1 MPTASAKTS
10 RPLSA
15 LLLGLAATLA
25 IALVH
30 VAGLDGP
37 AELNSLDLR
46 FRVFAAAPPSEDL
59 VFVDIDDRS
68 LDELG
73 RWPWPRERLAAL
85 TDVLKTCGAATVAL
99 DIILP
104 EPQETRLTS
113 DAWDLQN
120 PRRPEETDDAPPRPI
135 LDDVIL
141 AEIVEKA
148 GNVSLPMHVDFTGK
162 QMPLVSAV
170 QKLLAGSAAMSFDDV
185 RDALGSGVDA
195 ETARKAYL
203 RARSLRALE
212 RFRIPPDRV
221 AGHPAR
227 LASVVVPPLLLFAR
241 AMQGTGF
248 VTVVPDSDGVVRHI
262 PLLARVGDGVYPQF
276 ALELAARRLAAQHGG
291 SYAFAADAGG
301 VTIRCADGFVR
312 RIPVEADG
320 QMLINWAP
328 LRGGRVLA
336 ERISAAGFAKVLALR
351 QFDAEEELRI
361 AHRDLAAR
369 LPMLWPGNQMLE
381 DLYYDGAAPLEKQTN
396 EVRQLVAK
404 RHFELWHAMLFDP
417 APGKLRVLRA
427 DLAAAVA
434 VAAKLRS
441 QREQFHALLLR
452 SVPKA
457 LAGAKGTAELRDDVR
472 RILDSITDEI
482 PGAAETARTE
492 IARTIK
498 ELRPLVAGRICLIGS
513 TATGA
518 ADFVPTPIHE
528 RMPGVTVHGNIVNTI
543 LSGAFITRTHR
554 STGILVILLAGAGVA
569 LLAAMRPVLQ
579 AGPLTLGLGAAYAA
593 VNGFV
598 VFGMLHVWLPLIA
611 PLAAMAAAL
620 LVVTG
625 YRQLTEERAKR
636 HIRGLFAHALSPQL
650 VDRLI
655 AEPDLAAL
663 GGQKRELT
671 CFFSDLAGF
680 TPIAERLGE
689 QKTVQLLNRYFDRM
703 TDVIQN
709 RCGGYLNKFLGDGL
723 FVFFGAPVLQHD
735 HPARAVRAAVECLA
749 EVRRLNNKLREELD
763 ADVHLSIRIGLAT
776 GEVMVGNCGSTQR
789 MDYTAIGDTVNLSS
803 RLEGASKFFGTH
815 ILAAEETW
823 RMASAEG
830 ILARPLGQVIVVGK
844 AEPVGVW
851 QIEGPTAGASDATQ
865 QAFGDF
871 AGGVELYAN
880 AQFTAAAAAFESVLD
895 AIPDDRPAQ
904 LYLDLCRTHEATP
917 PGDDF
922 SPAIRLTEK

>member
-1 MPTASAKTS
+1 MPAGSAKTA
-10 RPLSA
+10 RPISA

-25 IALVH
+25 VALVH
-30 VAGLDGP
+30 VAEFDGP
-37 AELNSLDLR
+37 AEHNALDMR
-46 FRVFAAAPPSEDL
+46 FRVFASAPPCEDL
-59 VFVDIDDRS
+59 IFVDIDDRS

-73 RWPWPRERLAAL
+73 RWPWPRQRLAAL
-85 TDVLKTCGAATVAL
+85 TGVLKECGAAAVAF

-104 EPQETRLTS
+104 EPQETRLVS
-113 DAWDLQN
+113 DAWDLHN
-120 PRRPEETDDAPPRPI
+120 PRRPEETVDALAAPI
-135 LDDVIL
+135 LDDVML
-141 AEIVEKA
+141 AEAVEKA
-148 GNVSLPMHVDFTGK
+148 GNVSLPMHVDFGGTE
-162 QMPLVSAV
+162 MPHVSTV
-170 QKLLAGSAAMSFDDV
+170 QKLLAGGTGGFDDV
-185 RDALGSGVDA
+185 REALGPNVDA
-195 ETARKAYL
+195 DTARKAYL
-203 RARSLRALE
+203 RARSLQSLE
-212 RFRIPPDRV
+212 RFRIPSDRV
-221 AGHPAR
+221 TEHPTRA
-227 LASVVVPPLLLFAR
+227 ASMVVPPLLLFAR
-241 AMQGTGF
+241 ATQGTGF
-248 VTVVPDSDGVVRHI
+248 VTVVPDPDGVVRHI
-262 PLLARVGDGVYPQF
+262 PMLARVGERVYPQF
-276 ALELAARRLAAQHGG
+276 ALVLAARRLAAQHGG
-291 SYAFAADAGG
+291 SHTFAADAEG
-301 VTIRCADGFVR
+301 VTIRCADGFER
-312 RIPVEADG
+312 RVPVEADG
-320 QMLINWAP
+320 QMMINWAP
-328 LRGGRVLA
+328 PQGRRALA
-336 ERISAAGFAKVLALR
+336 KRISAAGFAKVLALQ
-351 QFDAEEELRI
+351 QFDADEQLRI
-361 AHRDLAAR
+361 AHRDLAAL
-369 LPMLWPGNQMLE
+369 LPMLWPDNKVLE
-381 DLYYDGAAPLEKQTN
+381 DLYYDGAGPLEKQTM
-396 EVRQLVAK
+396 EVRQLVV
-404 RHFELWHAMLFDP
+404 RRRFELWHAMLFDP
-417 APGKLRVLRA
+417 SPKKLEALRA
-427 DLAAAVA
+427 DLAAAEGA
-434 VAAKLRS
+434 ENELRM
-441 QREQFHALLLR
+441 QGKEFHALLLR
-452 SVPKA
+452 SIPKD
-457 LAGAKGTAELRDDVR
+457 LAGAKGDPEVRQQVR
-472 RILDSITDEI
+472 RILESITEEI
-482 PGAAETARTE
+482 PAAARTARTE
-492 IARTIK
+492 IARTIA
-498 ELRPLVAGRICLIGS
+498 ELRPIVAGKICLIGS

-518 ADFVPTPIHE
+518 ADFVPTPVHE
-528 RMPGVTVHGNIVNTI
+528 RLPGVTVHGNIVNTI
-543 LSGAFITRTHR
+543 LSGEFITRAHR

-579 AGPLTLGLGAAYAA
+579 AGPLTVALGAAYAA

-620 LVVTG
+620 LVVTA

-663 GGQKRELT
+663 GGQKRNLT

-723 FVFFGAPVLQHD
+723 FVFFGAPVLQDD

-803 RLEGASKFFGTH
+803 RLEGASKSFGTE
-815 ILAAEETW
+815 ILAAEPTW
-823 RMASAEG
+823 RAAGAEG

-851 QIEGPTAGASDATQ
+851 HIAGPAAAASDAEK
-865 QAFGDF
+865 QAYADF

-880 AQFTAAAAAFESVLD
+880 AQFTAAAAAFESVLE
-895 AIPDDRPAQ
+895 AIPEDRSAQ
-904 LYLDLCRTHEATP
+904 LYLDLCRTHEAEP